1 MQHHRTGFVNATAL
15 GKRQQG
21 GCSDFFF
28 PLGFRIKQW
37 VRAWGRDD
45 QEDQEGLIVY
55 GESGKNVVTGASQDA
70 RRNEGFLLLG
80 QSNFPLT
87 S

>member
-1 MQHHRTGFVNATAL
+1 MQQLWGNGSRVAAVI
-15 GKRQQG
+15 
-21 GCSDFFF
+21 FFF
-28 PLGFRIKQW
+28 PLGFRIKPW